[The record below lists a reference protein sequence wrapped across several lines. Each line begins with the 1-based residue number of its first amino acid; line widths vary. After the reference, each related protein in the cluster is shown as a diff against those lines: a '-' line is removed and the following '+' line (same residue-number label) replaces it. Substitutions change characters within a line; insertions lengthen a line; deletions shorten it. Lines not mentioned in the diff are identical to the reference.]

1 MDKLSDLELK
11 KAELE
16 LELLAEKERVRCEK
30 RDKRYIE
37 ASKLTLF
44 VIVGVVIFAF
54 FIASY
59 LAIITGDTSSST
71 NNLEILTNW
80 AQIVL
85 VAIIAKSGFENLSKG
100 KIRGQIIKNKIDN
113 NEDVLE
119 GSEDFR
125 NGV

>member
-1 MDKLSDLELK
+1 MSPRKTV
-11 KAELE
+11 AELE
-16 LELLAEKERVRCEK
+16 AELKAAKEKEKTKVRE
-30 RDKRYIE
+30 RRYVE

-44 VIVGVVIFAF
+44 VIVGIVIGAF
-54 FIASY
+54 FIASF
-59 LAIITGDTSSST
+59 LAIRTNDTTSAT

-100 KIRGQIIKNKIDN
+100 KIRSQIIKNKIEN
-113 NEDVLE
+113 NEELIE

>member
-1 MDKLSDLELK
+1 M
-11 KAELE
+11 
-16 LELLAEKERVRCEK
+16 
-30 RDKRYIE
+30 I
-37 ASKLTLF
+37 
-44 VIVGVVIFAF
+44 GAF
-54 FIASY
+54 FIASF
-59 LAIITGDTSSST
+59 LAIRTNDTSSAT

-100 KIRGQIIKNKIDN
+100 KIRSQIIKNKIEN
-113 NEDVLE
+113 NEELIE

>member
-1 MDKLSDLELK
+1 MSPRKSISELEAELK
-11 KAELE
+11 AAK
-16 LELLAEKERVRCEK
+16 EKEKTKVRE
-30 RDKRYIE
+30 RRYVE

-44 VIVGVVIFAF
+44 IIVGIVIGAF

-59 LAIITGDTSSST
+59 LAIRTNDTSSAT

-100 KIRGQIIKNKIDN
+100 KIRSQIIKNKIEN
-113 NEDVLE
+113 NEELIE

>member
-1 MDKLSDLELK
+1 MSPRKSISELEAELK
-11 KAELE
+11 AAK
-16 LELLAEKERVRCEK
+16 EKEKTKVRE
-30 RDKRYIE
+30 RRYVE

-44 VIVGVVIFAF
+44 VIVGIVIGAF
-54 FIASY
+54 FIASF
-59 LAIITGDTSSST
+59 LAIRTNDTSSAT

-100 KIRGQIIKNKIDN
+100 KIRSQIIKNKIEN
-113 NEDVLE
+113 NEELIE

>member
-1 MDKLSDLELK
+1 MSRISKTV
-11 KAELE
+11 AELE
-16 LELLAEKERVRCEK
+16 AELKAAKEKEKTKVRE
-30 RDKRYIE
+30 RRYVE

-44 VIVGVVIFAF
+44 VIVGIVIGAF

-59 LAIITGDTSSST
+59 LAIITGDTTSAT

-100 KIRGQIIKNKIDN
+100 KIRSQIIKNKIEN
-113 NEDVLE
+113 NEELIE

>member
-1 MDKLSDLELK
+1 MSPRKTV
-11 KAELE
+11 AELE
-16 LELLAEKERVRCEK
+16 AELKAAKEKEEYKK
-30 RDKRYIE
+30 RERSYVE

-44 VIVGVVIFAF
+44 IIVGIVIGAF

-59 LAIITGDTSSST
+59 LAIITGDTTSAT

-100 KIRGQIIKNKIDN
+100 KIRSRIIANKIRN
-113 NEDVLE
+113 NENVTE
-119 GSEDFR
+119 GAEDFR

>member
-1 MDKLSDLELK
+1 MSPRKSISELEAELK
-11 KAELE
+11 AAK
-16 LELLAEKERVRCEK
+16 EKEKIKVRE
-30 RDKRYIE
+30 RRYVE

-44 VIVGVVIFAF
+44 IIVGIVIGAF
-54 FIASY
+54 FIASF
-59 LAIITGDTSSST
+59 LAIITGDTTSAT
-71 NNLEILTNW
+71 KNLEILTNW

-100 KIRGQIIKNKIDN
+100 KIRSQIIKNKIEN
-113 NEDVLE
+113 NEELIE

>member
-1 MDKLSDLELK
+1 MMSPRKSISELEAELK
-11 KAELE
+11 AAK
-16 LELLAEKERVRCEK
+16 EKEEYKK
-30 RDKRYIE
+30 RERRYVE

-44 VIVGVVIFAF
+44 IIVGIVIGAF

-59 LAIITGDTSSST
+59 LAIITGDTTSAT

-100 KIRGQIIKNKIDN
+100 KIRSQIIKNKIEN
-113 NEDVLE
+113 NEDLLE

>member
-1 MDKLSDLELK
+1 MSPRKTV
-11 KAELE
+11 AELE
-16 LELLAEKERVRCEK
+16 AELNAAKEKEEYKK
-30 RDKRYIE
+30 RERRYVE

-44 VIVGVVIFAF
+44 IIVGIVIGAF
-54 FIASY
+54 FIASF
-59 LAIITGDTSSST
+59 LAIRTNDTSSAT

-100 KIRGQIIKNKIDN
+100 KIRSQIIKNKIEN
-113 NEDVLE
+113 NEELIE

>member
-1 MDKLSDLELK
+1 MSRISKTV
-11 KAELE
+11 AELE
-16 LELLAEKERVRCEK
+16 AELKAAKEKEKTKVRE
-30 RDKRYIE
+30 RRYVE
-37 ASKLTLF
+37 ASKLILF
-44 VIVGVVIFAF
+44 VIVGIVIGAF

-59 LAIITGDTSSST
+59 LAIITGDTTSAT

-100 KIRGQIIKNKIDN
+100 KIRSQIIKNKIEN
-113 NEDVLE
+113 NEELIE

>member
-1 MDKLSDLELK
+1 MSPRKTV
-11 KAELE
+11 AELE
-16 LELLAEKERVRCEK
+16 AELKAAKEKEEYKKIER
-30 RDKRYIE
+30 RYVE

-44 VIVGVVIFAF
+44 IIVGIVIGAF

-59 LAIITGDTSSST
+59 LAIRTNDTSSAT

-100 KIRGQIIKNKIDN
+100 KIRSQIIKNKIEN
-113 NEDVLE
+113 NEELIE

>member
-1 MDKLSDLELK
+1 MSPRKTVVELEAELK
-11 KAELE
+11 AAK
-16 LELLAEKERVRCEK
+16 EKEKTKVRE
-30 RDKRYIE
+30 RRYVE

-44 VIVGVVIFAF
+44 VIVGIVIGAF
-54 FIASY
+54 FIASF
-59 LAIITGDTSSST
+59 LAIRTNDTSSAT

-100 KIRGQIIKNKIDN
+100 KIRSQIIKNKIEN
-113 NEDVLE
+113 NEELIE

>member
-1 MDKLSDLELK
+1 LARKTIAALEEEIK
-11 KAELE
+11 KVKEE
-16 LELLAEKERVRCEK
+16 EKCIK
-30 RDKRYIE
+30 REKRYIE

-44 VIVGVVIFAF
+44 VIVGIVIFAF

-59 LAIITGDTSSST
+59 LAIITGDTSSAT

-100 KIRGQIIKNKIDN
+100 KIRSRIIQKRIEN
-113 NEDVLE
+113 NEEVVE

>member
-1 MDKLSDLELK
+1 MSPRKSISELEAELK
-11 KAELE
+11 AAK
-16 LELLAEKERVRCEK
+16 EKEKTKVRE
-30 RDKRYIE
+30 RRYVE

-44 VIVGVVIFAF
+44 IIVGIVIGAF
-54 FIASY
+54 FIASF
-59 LAIITGDTSSST
+59 LAIRTNDTSSAT

-100 KIRGQIIKNKIDN
+100 KIRSQIIKNKIEN
-113 NEDVLE
+113 NEELIE

>member
-1 MDKLSDLELK
+1 MSPRKSISELEAELK
-11 KAELE
+11 AAK
-16 LELLAEKERVRCEK
+16 EKEKIKVRE
-30 RDKRYIE
+30 RRYVE

-44 VIVGVVIFAF
+44 IIVGIVIGAF

-59 LAIITGDTSSST
+59 LAIITGDTSSAT

-100 KIRGQIIKNKIDN
+100 KIRSQIIKNKIEN
-113 NEDVLE
+113 NEDLLE

>member
-1 MDKLSDLELK
+1 MSPRKSISELEAELK
-11 KAELE
+11 AAK
-16 LELLAEKERVRCEK
+16 EKEKIKVRE
-30 RDKRYIE
+30 RRYVE

-44 VIVGVVIFAF
+44 IIVGIVIGAF
-54 FIASY
+54 FIASF
-59 LAIITGDTSSST
+59 LAIRTNDTSSAT

-100 KIRGQIIKNKIDN
+100 KIRSQIIKNKIEN
-113 NEDVLE
+113 NEDLLE